1 MADVVVVNGAG
12 DERRIACKEITAI
25 GRDAGNDVVLDDLHV
40 SRRHAMICRL
50 QDGAYYLVDEGSVN
64 GCLLNS
70 DRIALPTLLHH
81 GDRITI
87 GSFTLRFDLP
97 VTATPPPLDG
107 RATMLITQQSVE
119 VVKIAILVADIRG
132 FTALSES
139 MPIQALTKLMNE
151 WFRAVTSCIR
161 DRGGIIDKFLGDCV
175 YARWEARG
183 GTARAVMNAV
193 DAACQLNRLSQ
204 RMHDTHSD
212 LQRPLSL
219 GVGVNLGDAAIGTDK
234 GSTAMGDAVNI
245 AFRLQAHSKKLQ
257 KDIVIADAAY
267 KLLPESTWSGRE
279 VRVKVEGKKRPVD
292 VLGLSFSEAEAL
304 LQLGQPTPAA

>member
-1 MADVVVVNGAG
+1 MADVVVLNGAG
-12 DERRIACKEITAI
+12 DERRISCKEVTAI
-25 GRDAGNDVVLDDLHV
+25 GRDGGNDVVLDDPHV

-50 QDGAYYLVDEGSVN
+50 QDGAFYLVDEGSVN

-70 DRIALPTLLHH
+70 ERIALPTLLSH
-81 GDRITI
+81 GDQITI
-87 GSFTLRFDLP
+87 GANKLRFELP
-97 VTATPPPLDG
+97 VTAPPPPLDG

-151 WFRAVTSCIR
+151 WFRAATGCIKAH
-161 DRGGIIDKFLGDCV
+161 GGIVDKFLGDCV

-183 GTARAVMNAV
+183 DTARAVINAV
-193 DAACQLNRLSQ
+193 DAACQLNRLSR
-204 RMHDTHSD
+204 RMHDTHSE
-212 LQRPLSL
+212 LPRPLSL

-234 GSTAMGDAVNI
+234 GRTAMGDAVNI
-245 AFRLQAHSKKLQ
+245 AFRLQAHSKKLH
-257 KDIVIADAAY
+257 KDIVIADSAY

-279 VRVKVEGKKRPVD
+279 VRLKVEGKTRPVD

-304 LQLGQPTPAA
+304 LRLDHPTPIA